1 MNLKNIYSKI
11 NNCLD
16 RLYDYEDCSGHIDLV
31 NEMSECIDLLSGYF
45 GVRIFKIDI
54 GPFKKDEM
62 IYIMQDEYGAWI
74 ESIDWDDDRTIDLFD
89 DSISTI
95 PFKDW
100 FYPIPEPSVD
110 VIPVLTGK
118 KTVDEVVEET
128 VNRVNYLVDKTNKL
142 SIKDEIFD
150 F

>member
-1 MNLKNIYSKI
+1 MNLKNIYNKI
-11 NNCLD
+11 NKCLD
-16 RLYDYEDCSGHIDLV
+16 KLYDYEDSSGHIDLV

-45 GVRIFKIDI
+45 GIRIFKIDI

-62 IYIMQDEYGAWI
+62 IYIMQDESGAWI
-74 ESIDWDDDRTIDLFD
+74 ESIDWDDNRVMDLFD
-89 DSISTI
+89 YPESNID
-95 PFKDW
+95 DW
-100 FYPIPEPSVD
+100 FYPIPELPVD
-110 VIPVLTGK
+110 VNQILTGE
-118 KTVDEVVEET
+118 KTVDEAVEET